1 MRVVV
6 LARAALRMVLTR
18 THTTHALF
26 ATRPAS
32 EFPLFLNG
40 HAASEVAA
48 AVDKGGL
55 PASLFAMEDLHQKAR
70 CRSCRNSA

>member
-1 MRVVV
+1 
-6 LARAALRMVLTR
+6 LRTTLTR
-18 THTTHALF
+18 THTHGLCDT
-26 ATRPAS
+26 TRS

-70 CRSCRNSA
+70 GELPRQRTPSGLSSLRQDVS